1 MQPTLPSR
9 SDLGLRLRLRRAAR
23 ALTAPIAALALLAA
37 PMAAHAQS
45 ACDADFDQDGVVAGS
60 DLAEVLVRWGACPGC
75 AADINRDGF
84 VDGSD
89 LASLLIVWGET
100 CVHAPVIKS
109 VSPSSGPRWGG
120 TEVVISGSNLGSVH
134 SVVFGKRSAA
144 ILSVSDTALTV
155 VTAADDVG
163 VADVTV
169 AGKSAGSTLK
179 SAFTYTETQP
189 PSWATV
195 LEETPNPKVVTDP
208 ALRAAIKASGL
219 PWRVLAGRTGFQGQ
233 PIEGEPI
240 ELVLI
245 PRGSFQMGCVQS
257 ADGTTCP
264 LDATPAHPVELRDF
278 YIGLTEVTQAEWV
291 SWVPWAGNPSPSSN
305 EVGASSFPVHGLQ
318 KWQAE
323 NFVAVTGTRFPTEA
337 EWERAYRG
345 GSNAAFYTGTN
356 SIFDLTD
363 SFNCPAW
370 ACFPGPV
377 RDQPLNGFGL
387 YGMGGNVSEFV
398 RDPYADDYYQNS
410 PEFDPRG
417 PQSGPDL
424 LRGGNYATDTGD
436 ATQVALVT
444 AYGRRP
450 ADYAGIASYP
460 YGFRVAKDAPLN
472 VVATG
477 FSPNLGSVEGGQTI
491 TVTGRNLDAVTG
503 VRFACSPTSGGK
515 ATIVSKSYST
525 LTFLTPPGEPGGC
538 SLIYLDWQSADG
550 STSGSVPIAN
560 AFEYVNISAPYW
572 ATALESLPD
581 PAVVTDP
588 ALRQAIIATGLAW
601 RVVHNETQIEMVL
614 IPAGSFEMGCTAND
628 PASCGENESPAH
640 AVTLTQPYYMARYE
654 VTQAQ
659 WASVMGWNASVFQG
673 PMYPDAANRPAEN
686 LFWADARDFSCMT
699 GMRMPT
705 EAEWEYAYRAGSTTD
720 FYATTHFPNGTDD
733 PAAADA
739 IGWFGSIDPTYAGGF
754 PPACSANAGGQTH
767 VVGLKHANGFGLH
780 DMAGNVAELV
790 ADRYGQYQAAAQTDP
805 MGAANGFARM
815 TRGGSWYFRCDF
827 MRASKRVQ
835 DSYFNGGDIGFRPVM
850 DVGGSNSISIAS
862 VSPATGP
869 TTGGTTITITGRGFN
884 CVSAIAVYS
893 GGSTSYLENITS
905 VNDRSI
911 VFTLPPGA
919 AGTGTIGVMDRL
931 TTVWTYLYDS
941 FTYFVPAPVVTTIS
955 PLVGP
960 VSGGTPVMIKGAN
973 LMNATAVSIG
983 GVPASSFAVVDSG
996 TVMAV
1001 TPPGLAGTASVS
1013 VTTPGGTS
1021 TRANAFGYYQPPASW
1036 YTTIE
1041 AAPDP
1046 AVVTGASVRE
1056 AILATGLP
1064 WRVRDN
1070 LTQIEMLLIPAGA
1083 FVMGGSPSVNFV
1095 ALASELPA
1103 HTVTISMP
1111 FYIGRYE
1118 VTQGQWTAIMALNPS
1133 AQQGYA
1139 DSNLRPVENVTWP
1152 RAQAFNQAA
1161 GFRLPTEAEWEYA
1174 CRAGTSTA
1182 FHNGSNDGAVGVI
1195 AWYYL
1200 NANWETR
1207 PVGQLE
1213 PNLFGLY
1220 DMSGNAAEW
1229 VKDWYSNTY
1238 YASSP
1243 AVDPQGPA
1251 TGVYRISRGGQAG
1264 TITRW
1269 LRSAARWAD
1278 EPELPYLNTGFRV
1291 VREP

>member
-1 MQPTLPSR
+1 MKNVARIGVGR
-9 SDLGLRLRLRRAAR
+9 SAR
-23 ALTAPIAALALLAA
+23 ALMTVAAASAALAFPASA
-37 PMAAHAQS
+37 RAQS
-45 ACDADFDQDGVVAGS
+45 ACDADLDGSGVVNGADLTEVLVKWGACSGCSADINDDGIVNGS
-60 DLAEVLVRWGACPGC
+60 DLAT
-75 AADINRDGF
+75 
-84 VDGSD
+84 
-89 LASLLIVWGET
+89 LLIYWGET
-100 CVHAPVIKS
+100 CVQGPVIKS
-109 VSPSSGPRWGG
+109 ISPTSGPRWGG
-120 TEVVISGSNLGSVH
+120 TEIVINGSNLGSVH
-134 SVVFGKRSAA
+134 EVVIGDRAAA
-144 ILSVSDTALTV
+144 ILSVSETTLTV
-155 VTAADDVG
+155 VTAAGDVG
-163 VADVTV
+163 PADVV
-169 AGKSAGSTLK
+169 VEAPSSADTLEG
-179 SAFTYTETQP
+179 AFTYTATQA

-195 LEETPNPKVVTDP
+195 LEETPDPKVVTDP
-208 ALRAAIKASGL
+208 AVRAAIEASGL
-219 PWRVLAGRTGFQGQ
+219 PWRVYANGSGFN
-233 PIEGEPI
+233 GEPI

-245 PRGSFQMGCVQS
+245 PGGSFQMGCVQA
-257 ADGTTCP
+257 ADGTICP
-264 LDATPAHPVELRDF
+264 PEATPAHAVELRDF
-278 YIGLTEVTQAEWV
+278 YIGRTEVTQAEWV

-318 KWQAE
+318 KWQAQD
-323 NFVAVTGTRFPTEA
+323 FVAASGTRFPTEA

-370 ACFPGPV
+370 TCFPGPV

-417 PQSGPDL
+417 PKSGPDL
-424 LRGGNYATDTGD
+424 LRGGNYETDTGD

-450 ADYAGIASYP
+450 AAYAGIAPYT
-460 YGFRVAKDAPLN
+460 YGFRVAKDVPLD

-503 VRFACSPTSGGK
+503 VRFACSPTSGGT

-538 SLIYLDWQSADG
+538 SLIYLDWYSADG

-560 AFEYVNISAPYW
+560 AFEYLSISTPDW

-588 ALRQAIIATGLAW
+588 GLRQAIIATGLAW

-614 IPAGSFEMGCTAND
+614 IPAGSFEMGCTASN
-628 PASCGENESPAH
+628 PAYCGGNETPAH

-686 LFWADARDFSCMT
+686 LFWADARNFSCMT

-720 FYATTHFPNGTDD
+720 FYATAGFPNGTDD

-754 PPACSANAGGQTH
+754 PPACSANSGGQTH
-767 VVGLKHANGFGLH
+767 VVGLKPANGFGLH

-790 ADRYGQYQAAAQTDP
+790 ADRYGLYQAAAQTDP
-805 MGAANGFARM
+805 MGAANGIARI

-835 DSYFNGGDIGFRPVM
+835 DYYFNGGDIGFRPVM

-884 CVSAIAVYS
+884 CGSIVYVSGGTGFYS
-893 GGSTSYLENITS
+893 GYVYDINV
-905 VNDRSI
+905 VNDRTI
-911 VFTLPPGA
+911 VFTLPPGN
-919 AGTGTIGVMDRL
+919 AGTCSIGVMNRL
-931 TTVWTYLYDS
+931 TEGWSYRYDS

-996 TVMAV
+996 TVTAV

-1021 TRANAFGYYQPPASW
+1021 TLANAFGYYQPAASW

-1070 LTQIEMLLIPAGA
+1070 LTQIEMLLIPAGSFA
-1083 FVMGGSPSVNFV
+1083 MGGSPSVNFA
-1095 ALASELPA
+1095 ALASELPV

-1118 VTQGQWTAIMALNPS
+1118 VTQGQWTAIMGLNPS

-1139 DSNLRPVENVTWP
+1139 DSDLRPVEMVTWP
-1152 RAQAFNQAA
+1152 RAQAFNQAT

-1200 NANWETR
+1200 NADWQTR
-1207 PVGQLE
+1207 PVGQLQ
-1213 PNLFGLY
+1213 PNAFGLY

-1229 VKDWYSNTY
+1229 VKDWYSDTY

-1264 TITRW
+1264 SITRW